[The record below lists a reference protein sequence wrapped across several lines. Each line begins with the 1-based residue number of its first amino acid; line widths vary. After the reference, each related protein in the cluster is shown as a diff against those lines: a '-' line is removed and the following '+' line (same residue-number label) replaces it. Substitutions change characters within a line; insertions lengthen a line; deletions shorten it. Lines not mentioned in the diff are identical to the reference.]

1 MLAHIFYINLDSRL
15 DRREEVEGELA
26 SMDLQGERFAAIKT
40 TPGIIGCAHSHSAVL
55 RLAKE
60 RGYPQVVIF
69 EDDFQFLVS
78 KEEFYSWVETFSQ
91 KEYDVIMLSYN
102 MFASVPEG
110 DFLRVQDAQTTS
122 GYIVHARFYDTLIA
136 NIDKGI
142 PGMIK
147 TGEHWIYAIDQYW
160 KRLQPGALW
169 YAASPRIGKQ
179 RPSISNCGYEEVIV
193 DYGC

>member
-1 MLAHIFYINLDSRL
+1 MLSHVFYINLDIRP
-15 DRREEVEGELA
+15 DRREEIEGELA
-26 SMDLQGERFAAIKT
+26 SMNLQGERFAAIKT
-40 TPGIIGCAHSHSAVL
+40 TPGIIGCAQSHSAVL

-78 KEEFYSWVETFSQ
+78 KEEFYSYVDQFSK

-102 MFASVPEG
+102 MLASVPEG
-110 DFLRVQDAQTTS
+110 DFIRVKDAQTTS

-136 NIDKGI
+136 NFDEGV
-142 PGMIK
+142 PLMIQ
-147 TGEHWIYAIDQYW
+147 TGQHWIYALDQYW

-179 RPSISNCGYEEVIV
+179 RASISNCGYEPAMV